1 MKTRLALIVIAGLGL
16 SACMHDMNDLEQYVN
31 QVKARKTRHI
41 EPLPQMKPYEAFT
54 YLPGNR
60 RDPFVPTAPTRE
72 SASSSNLRPDMNRNK
87 EPLEEFPLDS
97 LQMQGTLVFSGKTYA
112 MVKAPDGVVHRV
124 AVGDHLG
131 QNFGTINKIEPSEI
145 DLTEIVP
152 DGFGG
157 WIERPATLALAE

>member
-1 MKTRLALIVIAGLGL
+1 
-16 SACMHDMNDLEQYVN
+16 
-31 QVKARKTRHI
+31 
-41 EPLPQMKPYEAFT
+41 
-54 YLPGNR
+54 
-60 RDPFVPTAPTRE
+60 
-72 SASSSNLRPDMNRNK
+72 
-87 EPLEEFPLDS
+87 
-97 LQMQGTLVFSGKTYA
+97 